1 MRNRATAAISLLLV
15 GLGLAV
21 IARTVAAGV
30 GGGLG
35 LVLGGMLVAA
45 GALRFYLSTRSS
57 GGRPGKARPAPKRRA
72 P

>member
-1 MRNRATAAISLLLV
+1 MNRVTLLSVVVV

-35 LVLGGMLVAA
+35 LLLGGLLVLA
-45 GALRFYLSTRSS
+45 GSLRLFL
-57 GGRPGKARPAPKRRA
+57 AKR
-72 P
+72 